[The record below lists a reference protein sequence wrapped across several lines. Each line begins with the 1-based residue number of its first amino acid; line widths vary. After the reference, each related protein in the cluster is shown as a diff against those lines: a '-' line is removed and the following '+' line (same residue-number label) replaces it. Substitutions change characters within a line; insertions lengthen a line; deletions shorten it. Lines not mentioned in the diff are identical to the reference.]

1 MINKT
6 IGVIGL
12 GVMGSNLVLNIER
25 NGYTVSI
32 FNRTSSKT
40 KCFFKKNSEKK
51 IIPFF
56 TIKDF
61 ISSLKKPR
69 CIILMVQ
76 SGIATDNTINNIL
89 PYLNKQDIIIDGGNS
104 FYKDSIVRNKNLE
117 KKGFYFFGT
126 GISGGSE
133 GALLGPAIMPG
144 GNKEQYKVIESLFKK
159 IAAKYQGEPC
169 VSYIGPDGSGH
180 YVKMIHNGIEYSDMQ
195 LISEVYALLKIGL
208 HLNNKD
214 ISNIFSDWNKGE
226 LNSYLINITKNIFLK
241 KDLQTNKDLIDL
253 ISDKAGNK
261 GTGTWTVQN
270 ALELG
275 QPLSL
280 ISESVFFRYLSSLT
294 SERNIASK
302 YINVKSSNTTIIKN
316 KPVFIEKIRKS
327 LYLGKILA
335 YSQGFSLLKSACKHY
350 NWNLNLSK
358 ISKIFRS
365 GCIIQA
371 SFLNKISQEF
381 SNNKDVKN
389 LLLTSFFSSIAKE
402 YQESLRSIVA
412 YAIKT
417 KIPVPVLSASI
428 AYYDGYHSS
437 FLSTNLIQAQRDY
450 FGSHT
455 YNRTDKDGSFT
466 SNWI

>member
-12 GVMGSNLVLNIER
+12 GTMGSNLVLNIER
-25 NGYTVSI
+25 NGYIVSI
-32 FNRTSSKT
+32 FNRTSSTT
-40 KCFFKKNSEKK
+40 KHFFEKNNKKK

-56 TIKDF
+56 NIKNF

-76 SGIATDNTINNIL
+76 SGIATDNTIQKIL
-89 PYLNKQDIIIDGGNS
+89 PYLNKKDIIIDGGNS
-104 FYKDSIVRNKNLE
+104 FYKDSIIRNKKLE
-117 KKGFYFFGT
+117 EKGFYFFGT

-144 GNKEQYKVIESLFKK
+144 GNKDQYEVIQPLFEK

-195 LISEVYALLKIGL
+195 LISEVYALLKLGL
-208 HLNNKD
+208 NLNNKD
-214 ISNIFSDWNKGE
+214 ISDIFSNWNKGE

-241 KDLQTNKDLIDL
+241 KDIQTNKDLIDL

-275 QPLSL
+275 EPLSL

-294 SERNIASK
+294 SQRNIASK
-302 YINVKSSNTTIIKN
+302 YIDVKPSKKSTIKN
-316 KPVFIEKIRKS
+316 KSLYIEKIRQS

-335 YSQGFSLLKSACKHY
+335 YSQGFSLLKTACQRY

-371 SFLNKISQEF
+371 SFLNKISKEF
-381 SNNKDVKN
+381 SNDKNVKN

-412 YAIKT
+412 YAIKIR
-417 KIPVPVLSASI
+417 IPVPVLSASI

-437 FLSTNLIQAQRDY
+437 CLSTNLIQAQRDY

-455 YNRTDKDGSFT
+455 YNRIDKDGSFT
-466 SNWI
+466 SKWI

>member
-6 IGVIGL
+6 IGVIGV
-12 GVMGSNLVLNIER
+12 GVMGSNLILNIER
-25 NGYTVSI
+25 NGYIVSI
-32 FNRTSSKT
+32 FNRTSNKT
-40 KCFFKKNSEKK
+40 KCFFEKNAEKK

-56 TIKDF
+56 NIKNF

-76 SGIATDNTINNIL
+76 SGIATDNTINSVL
-89 PYLNKQDIIIDGGNS
+89 PYLNKEDIIIDGGNS
-104 FYKDSIVRNKNLE
+104 FYKDSIIRNKNLE
-117 KKGFYFFGT
+117 EKGIYFFGT

-144 GNKEQYKVIESLFKK
+144 GNKKKYKVIRSLFKK

-195 LISEVYALLKIGL
+195 LISEVYALLKLGL

-214 ISNIFSDWNKGE
+214 ISNIFSNWNKGE

-241 KDLQTNKDLIDL
+241 KDAQTNKDLIDL

-261 GTGTWTVQN
+261 GTGTWTVQS

-275 QPLSL
+275 EPLSL

-294 SERNIASK
+294 SQRKTASK
-302 YINVKSSNTTIIKN
+302 YIDIKSPNPLNFKN
-316 KPVFIEKIRKS
+316 KLLFIEKIRKS

-335 YSQGFSLLKSACKHY
+335 YSQGFSLLKTACQHY

-371 SFLNKISQEF
+371 SFLDKISQEF
-381 SNNKDVKN
+381 SNNKDIKN

-402 YQESLRSIVA
+402 YQESLRSVVA
-412 YAIKT
+412 YAIQT
-417 KIPVPVLSASI
+417 KIPVPVLSSSI

-437 FLSTNLIQAQRDY
+437 HLSTNLIQAQRDY

-455 YNRTDKDGSFT
+455 YNRTDKNGSFT
-466 SNWI
+466 SNWT